1 MSWKDL
7 KIATKLYVGFGVVL
21 ALTLAVALISF
32 NGFARVKKAS
42 DGYCAASE
50 MNGLVKDIA
59 ISRRDYLLS
68 PVDSLANRMTG
79 QIETLELLLDSSKA
93 MLQSGEEMAELSGF
107 ETTLGS
113 YRSNVAEFIKL
124 SQKLTSAD
132 ASMVEHGRAIDKSAK
147 GLQQQSEAVQV
158 AELSIRRAE
167 KNFLLRHE
175 EKYVTDNRKL
185 IVDFAALAGK
195 IRTQGRSG
203 ADREAAATILA
214 DLDAYTK
221 SFEEYI
227 IAYSERSEK
236 LKEMGPIATKLVSS
250 MASLQELT
258 QQESESTRS
267 QAMTMMFLFAAAA
280 VIAGVLV
287 AFFIARGIW
296 RPVAKVVE
304 ASELMNREFAE
315 FETVLAA
322 IADNDLTRRI
332 SSSRMAKLNIESR
345 DEIGRM
351 VKAVEGTLEVKAR
364 LGQSLEKMTENL
376 SGIIRHL
383 SDNARELVS
392 AVTQI
397 ASSSELMS
405 KGATGQSEQIAQ
417 ISTAIEEMAATI
429 VESSRNAGQAS
440 TASKGAADT
449 ATTGG
454 QVVGESIQA
463 MQKIGETVKQSAES
477 IGKLAESAREI
488 GTIIGVIDDIAD
500 QTNLLA
506 LNAAIEAARAG
517 EQGRGFAVVADE
529 VRKLAERTGKATG
542 EITSM
547 IKGIQ
552 KDTGDAVSSM
562 EAGTQVVDAGRGL
575 VDKAGESLT
584 GIVSMAHRVTEMIQ
598 QIATASE
605 QQSEASEEISKNIEH
620 ISAITRETAEGATQS
635 AAAAE
640 ELSRQA
646 EGLQVMVSKFKL

>member
-21 ALTLAVALISF
+21 ALTLAVALVSF
-32 NGFARVKKAS
+32 NGFAKVKKSS
-42 DGYCAASE
+42 DGYCAAST

-59 ISRRDYLLS
+59 ISRRDYMLS
-68 PVDSLANRMTG
+68 PVDSLAAKITG
-79 QIETLELLLDSSKA
+79 QIESLKRLLDSSKA
-93 MLQSGEEMAELSGF
+93 TLKSSDELAELAAF
-107 ETTLGS
+107 EKTLIS
-113 YRSNVAEFIKL
+113 YSDNVEEFIKL
-124 SQKLTSAD
+124 SQKLTRAD
-132 ASMVEHGRAIDKSAK
+132 ASMVDHGRAIDKSAK
-147 GLQQQSEAVQV
+147 GLQQESQAVQV

-185 IVDFAALAGK
+185 ITEFAALAGRIK
-195 IRTQGRSG
+195 AQGRSG
-203 ADREAAATILA
+203 ADREAAATILT
-214 DLDAYTK
+214 DLDAYKK

-227 IAYSERSEK
+227 VAYGERTEK
-236 LKEMGPIATKLVSS
+236 LKEMAPVATQLVSS
-250 MASLQELT
+250 MASLQQLK

-267 QAMTMMFLFAAAA
+267 QAMTMMFLFAALA

-296 RPVAKVVE
+296 QPVAKVVE
-304 ASELMNREFAE
+304 ASEQMNREFAE

-322 IADNDLTRRI
+322 IADNDLTKKVKA
-332 SSSRMAKLNIESR
+332 SRMARLNIESR

-351 VKAVEGTLEVKAR
+351 VKAVEGTMDVKAR
-364 LGQSLEKMTENL
+364 LGQSLEKMAENL
-376 SGIIRHL
+376 SGIIHHL

-429 VESSRNAGQAS
+429 VQSSRNAGQAS

-454 QVVGESIQA
+454 QVVSESIVA
-463 MQKIGETVKQSAES
+463 MKRIGETVKQSAES
-477 IGKLAESAREI
+477 IGKLAESAKEI

-562 EAGTQVVDAGRGL
+562 EAGTQVVDEGRGL

-584 GIVSMAHRVTEMIQ
+584 GIVSMAQRVTDMVR